1 MHVCEGVGWKVS
13 AYHFTYGQE
22 DEPHRHKYIVGPALP
37 QVNHVIKTPSKAEA
51 QGLSLKF
58 LTGYSLRERDTVP
71 QIYIYKSQSC
81 CPDHREERLLGTQI
95 LSFKNEKH
103 LKEHK

>member
-1 MHVCEGVGWKVS
+1 MNGRMNHIGINICGPSSPTSEPCYQNPFPSRGSRIEPEVSDWLFFERKRHV
-13 AYHFTYGQE
+13 A
-22 DEPHRHKYIVGPALP
+22 
-37 QVNHVIKTPSKAEA
+37 
-51 QGLSLKF
+51 
-58 LTGYSLRERDTVP
+58 